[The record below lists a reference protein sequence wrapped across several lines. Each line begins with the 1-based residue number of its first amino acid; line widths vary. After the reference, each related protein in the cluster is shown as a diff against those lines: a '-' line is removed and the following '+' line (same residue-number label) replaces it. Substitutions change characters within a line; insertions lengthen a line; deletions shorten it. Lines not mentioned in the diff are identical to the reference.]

1 MRFQDFGA
9 LVTGA
14 ASGIGERAAHGL
26 AAEGAVVAVGDR
38 DVTGARRVADA
49 IIKTGGRAYA
59 FDVDVVDPK
68 SVGAFVETAGKR
80 LGRLDVLVNSAGV
93 REIVP
98 VLDLTLDEWNRVM
111 GVNVTGTFLC
121 SQIFARAVIAANGAA
136 AIVNVA
142 STLGVTAAPNRAAY
156 TASKHAVVG
165 LTKEMALELGQSSI
179 RVNAVG
185 PGVIRTPLTERY
197 FQDAEQSQR
206 IKDIHALGRWGEP
219 DEIAKAIL
227 FLASSDA
234 SFCTGTTLLVDG
246 GWTAGK
252 AF

>member
-1 MRFQDFGA
+1 MRFRDWGA
-9 LVTGA
+9 LVTGG
-14 ASGIGERAAHGL
+14 ASGIGEQAARGF
-26 AAEGAVVAVGDR
+26 AAEGAVVGVADR
-38 DVTGARRVADA
+38 DSAGAKRVADGIVTA
-49 IIKTGGRAYA
+49 GGRAYA
-59 FDVDVVDPK
+59 FDLDVADPA
-68 SVGAFVETAGKR
+68 SVAAAVETAGRR

-98 VLDLTLDEWNRVM
+98 VLDLTLEEWTRVM
-111 GVNVTGTFLC
+111 TINVTGTFLC
-121 SQIFARAVIAANGAA
+121 SQAFARAVVAVKGQA

-142 STLGVTAAPNRAAY
+142 STLGVTASPNRAAY

-165 LTKEMALELGQSSI
+165 LTKEMAMEFGALGI

-197 FQDAEQSQR
+197 FQEPQQSQR

-219 DEIAKAIL
+219 DEVAKAIM
-227 FLASSDA
+227 FLASTDA

-252 AF
+252 TF